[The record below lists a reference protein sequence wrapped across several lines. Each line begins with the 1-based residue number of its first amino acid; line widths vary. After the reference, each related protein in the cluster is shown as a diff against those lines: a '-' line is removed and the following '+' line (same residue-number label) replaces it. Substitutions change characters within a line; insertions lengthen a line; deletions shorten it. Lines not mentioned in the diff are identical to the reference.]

1 MKQRIWGVVGTLLCT
16 TIFASSFVG
25 ATPVEHPPEVAATP
39 APAVLTIQAGELQ
52 EPKAEQA
59 AGNAY
64 QTEAKAEQTTPEPSA
79 GEVELL
85 ACAIYQEAGG
95 DACCDTC
102 RHRVGDVILNR
113 IADDRFPDTML
124 EVLTQERQYGRFCW
138 TGVVWPERS
147 VYAGEAHAVERA
159 YQTARDVLS
168 GQHTDVYGNGYIF
181 QAEFEQG
188 EDVIYCADCGIYY
201 GK

>member
-1 MKQRIWGVVGTLLCT
+1 LKQKILGVMSALLCT
-16 TIFASSFVG
+16 TIFASSFFG
-25 ATPVEHPPEVAATP
+25 ATPVEYPPEVAAIP
-39 APAVLTIQAGELQ
+39 APIVLTIQARELQ
-52 EPKAEQA
+52 KPKAEQT

-64 QTEAKAEQTTPEPSA
+64 QMEPKTEQITPEPNA

-113 IADDRFPDTML
+113 MADDRFPNTML
-124 EVLTQERQYGRFCW
+124 EVLTQERQYGRFYW

-147 VYAGEAHAVERA
+147 VYSGEAHAVERA
-159 YQTARDVLS
+159 YQTAREVLS
-168 GQHTDVYGNGYIF
+168 GLHTDVYGNGYIF
-181 QAEFEQG
+181 QAEIEQG
-188 EDVIYCADCGIYY
+188 NDVLFCENCGIYY